1 MSVIRNGYFPKA
13 VKWPI
18 TLLIAVTGAALA
30 FARVFAFANV
40 YLTSY
45 STGNL
50 SNSTW
55 GPNSGGIFADVKYYP
70 AVSNQTAEASDNNI
84 VWTSG
89 QLSQMA
95 SAGFTSAGP
104 VFHVFDGG
112 SGNCAAPFNWTSYAE
127 YKVGTGVTIV
137 GKGAGCP
144 LSSYT
149 NEVRI
154 LYPRTGLVASTLYWG
169 GASFRNTTSVLGLRH
184 VSNDIYYMIGSN
196 PAQRVNIY
204 NGTWCFSTAGPYSC

>member
-1 MSVIRNGYFPKA
+1 MSVILNGYSPRT

-18 TLLIAVTGAALA
+18 ALIIAVTGAALA
-30 FARVFAFANV
+30 VAVVFAFANV

-55 GPNSGGIFADVKYYP
+55 GPNSGGIFADVKYP
-70 AVSNQTAEASDNNI
+70 NQTAEASNNNI

-95 SAGFTSAGP
+95 SAGFTAAGP
-104 VFHVFDGG
+104 VFHVFDTG
-112 SGNCAAPFNWTSYAE
+112 SGNCAAPFDWTGYAD
-127 YKVGTGVTIV
+127 YKIIGGTTIV
-137 GKGAGCP
+137 GKNATCWTGQNWNR
-144 LSSYT
+144 T

-154 LYPRTGLVASTLYWG
+154 SYPRTSLVANTLYWG
-169 GASFRNTTSVLGLRH
+169 GAAFRNGTSVLSLRH
-184 VSNDIYYMIGSN
+184 VSNDIYYMTGSN
-196 PAQRVNIY
+196 PAQRINIY